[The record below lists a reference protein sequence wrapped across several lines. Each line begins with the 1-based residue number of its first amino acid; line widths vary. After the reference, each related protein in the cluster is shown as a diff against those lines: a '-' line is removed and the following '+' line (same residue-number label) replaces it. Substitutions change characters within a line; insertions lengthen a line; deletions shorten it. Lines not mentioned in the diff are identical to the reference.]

1 MSGEPTP
8 RRETGLGSHGSRLGS
23 PICEGGSHGSRL
35 GSPQRVIGSPV
46 PPYRGDGERE
56 PGTKRLW
63 YPVNA
68 VRHRLGNHRCGEL
81 IMAALDH
88 WACALTIDLDPWPLS
103 PAGEVEAL
111 RDGRRTYQVREWGV
125 RVRNAYRITGNP
137 PRPGVT
143 VLAEH
148 RCGERIPQAWQQP
161 LVVPTPKP
169 TTTEVP
175 Y

>member
-1 MSGEPTP
+1 MSGEQTV
-8 RRETGLGSHGSRLGS
+8 RRENDLVPVVPAPVPPNREGRSHRS
-23 PICEGGSHGSRL
+23 PVRSL
-35 GSPQRVIGSPV
+35 QAALWSPV

-56 PGTKRLW
+56 QGTKRLW

-88 WACALTIDLDPWPLS
+88 WACAITVHLDPWPLS

-111 RDGRRTYQVREWGV
+111 RDGRRTYQIRQWGV
-125 RVRNAYRITGNP
+125 RHRNAYRITGNP

-148 RCGERIPQAWQQP
+148 RCGERIPEAWKQP
-161 LVVPTPKP
+161 PTPATPKP
-169 TTTEVP
+169 NTTEVP